1 MPEKYSDRPEKLHVH
16 LSWPNVNELKVFTL
30 ETIKEVC
37 NLSKRDLQSLDFT
50 INRFF
55 LKLFCIL
62 LSTNVRVELPS
73 DIIKKR
79 SVKFESTC
87 DILSVS

>member
-1 MPEKYSDRPEKLHVH
+1 MLLYSL
-16 LSWPNVNELKVFTL
+16 
-30 ETIKEVC
+30 EVC

-50 INRFF
+50 VSRFF
-55 LKLFCIL
+55 MKLLCTKDMSAVTCCQQMFH
-62 LSTNVRVELPS
+62 VELPS

-79 SVKFESTC
+79 SVKFESRG